1 MLTRQHCV
9 DNWSFSKVF
18 TSTIAMTMLTAT
30 RAIKPALISKRSGQ
44 FVERTGIMAE
54 TVANIAVVALIAA
67 AFTATALAAVVANA
81 RERSMVLRPI
91 PVEARSRR
99 PRRDY

>member
-1 MLTRQHCV
+1 
-9 DNWSFSKVF
+9 
-18 TSTIAMTMLTAT
+18 
-30 RAIKPALISKRSGQ
+30 
-44 FVERTGIMAE
+44 MAE
-54 TVANIAVVALIAA
+54 TVANIAVVALISA

-91 PVEARSRR
+91 PVEASSRR